1 MPKALSRN
9 FGAVEFAPDDEF
21 VFPKGLPGFP
31 SETAFL
37 PVEIP
42 EQLPLVYL
50 QSLQT
55 PELCFLALPVNCLVQ
70 DYRLSANAED
80 LAVVDLGPNAVRG
93 PGMLCLAFLCVG
105 EDGTAT
111 ANLRAPIIVN
121 LQNRRGVQAIQ
132 NEDRYPIRFTIA
144 TREGGFGCS

>member
-1 MPKALSRN
+1 MPKVLSRN
-9 FGAVEFAPDDEF
+9 FGAVEFAPDEQF
-21 VFPKGLPGFP
+21 VFPNGLPGFP
-31 SETAFL
+31 CETAFL

-55 PELCFLALPVNCLVQ
+55 PDLCFVALPVNCLVQ

-80 LAVVDLGPNAVRG
+80 LAVVDLGPNAVRS
-93 PGMLCLAFLCVG
+93 PEMLCLAFLCFG

-132 NEDRYPIRFTIA
+132 NEDRYPIRFMIGTQ
-144 TREGGFGCS
+144 EGGFGCS

>member
-1 MPKALSRN
+1 MPKVLSRN
-9 FGAVEFAPDDEF
+9 FGAVEFAPEEQF

-31 SETAFL
+31 CETAFV

-55 PELCFLALPVNCLVQ
+55 PDLCFVALPINCLVQ
-70 DYRLSANAED
+70 DFRLSANAED
-80 LAVVDLGPNAVRG
+80 LAVVDLGHDVSRG
-93 PGMLCLAFLCVG
+93 SGMLCLAFLCVG

-111 ANLRAPIIVN
+111 ANLRAPVIVN

-132 NEDRYPIRFTIA
+132 NEDRYPIRFMIG
-144 TREGGFGCS
+144 TREEGRECS